1 MNRNRN
7 VVVVATAVAIV
18 LISVVSFDVLLHED
32 DSGGDESRPE
42 VAAKKVSDHEATLSP
57 RSELAPDAG
66 AQLGTGWQQALRPTV
81 TDDSA
86 PSSAPSGPVATP
98 RPRGGSDLV
107 PPKGPL
113 VSRPLPT
120 TASRRGGVVGGYPR
134 AVLRVLPGAQ
144 VRSSS
149 VASSRTTEQV
159 SLTATTTRSAEEV
172 AAFYRLS
179 LARFGFLETVTR
191 SAGDTTGWGFRR
203 GRDSVVVTTTPRPVG
218 CSFMLLGVLH
228 AD

>member
-1 MNRNRN
+1 M
-7 VVVVATAVAIV
+7 
-18 LISVVSFDVLLHED
+18 
-32 DSGGDESRPE
+32 
-42 VAAKKVSDHEATLSP
+42 
-57 RSELAPDAG
+57 
-66 AQLGTGWQQALRPTV
+66 
-81 TDDSA
+81 
-86 PSSAPSGPVATP
+86 
-98 RPRGGSDLV
+98 
-107 PPKGPL
+107 
-113 VSRPLPT
+113 
-120 TASRRGGVVGGYPR
+120 VGGYPR

-149 VASSRTTEQV
+149 VASSRSTEQV

-179 LARFGFLETVTR
+179 LAARFGFLETVTR

-218 CSFMLLGVLH
+218 CSFMLLGALH